1 MNALQVSTPTGPAGA
16 LVREAD
22 CYQFAYAAQVD
33 ARSAVSLTMPVRRL
47 AFTSASLQPI
57 FQMNQPEGFLRERLH
72 HLLAKSTMEDPSLSL
87 ALLPGDA
94 AIGRVFLA
102 REGQPLAATA
112 ADAGVTDRR
121 IGARA

>member
-22 CYQFAYAAQVD
+22 CYQFAYASQAD

-72 HLLAKSTMEDPSLSL
+72 HLLTKSNTELITVGHDTLAEYHDLAAAVPGLVQSL
-87 ALLPGDA
+87 AQGIVAFRWSFPA
-94 AIGRVFLA
+94 AG
-102 REGQPLAATA
+102 T
-112 ADAGVTDRR
+112 
-121 IGARA
+121 